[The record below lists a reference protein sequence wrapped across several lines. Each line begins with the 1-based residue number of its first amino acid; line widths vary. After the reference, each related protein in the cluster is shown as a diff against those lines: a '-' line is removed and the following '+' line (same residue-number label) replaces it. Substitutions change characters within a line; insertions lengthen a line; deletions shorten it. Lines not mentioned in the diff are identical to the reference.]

1 MVNHRENDIRIGDNN
16 IVINQRI
23 RQLINESKSIG
34 TQQHTSFLVVVS
46 ILIVILIIA
55 SIDSETLT
63 TSDLGIV
70 GIILTFYMNY
80 FIKSIDKRRELHEK
94 IYEMGNKLYCENN
107 MDKDN
112 LIFFKKH
119 IVKKYKPKKNLLS
132 LLSKKNNRSNRIS
145 DSEKNDDKLS
155 ISEGI
160 QDCYFLKDNIITNVS
175 PIKLIISLIVASV
188 ILFIILTNN
197 LDFVNAFEQF
207 MVSLFWFV
215 IQFILTP
222 FKNVR
227 MDVIAIALI
236 VTIISGLFIYCLN
249 KINTKRYINIFNEM
263 KGVINRSKHEELY
276 RFYNELHKK
285 YGQEKSN
292 KKTGKKH

>member
-1 MVNHRENDIRIGDNN
+1 MENHRENDIRIGDNN

-34 TQQHTSFLVVVS
+34 IQQHTSFLVVVS
-46 ILIVILIIA
+46 ILIIILMLA
-55 SIDSETLT
+55 YIDSEKLT

-70 GIILTFYMNY
+70 GIIFTFYMNY
-80 FIKSIDKRRELHEK
+80 FIESIDKRRDLNEK
-94 IYEMGNKLYCENN
+94 IYEIGEEIYRENN

-132 LLSKKNNRSNRIS
+132 LLSKKNKHSNRIP

-160 QDCYFLKDNIITNVS
+160 QDCYFLKDNITNVS
-175 PIKLIISLIVASV
+175 PIKFIVSVV
-188 ILFIILTNN
+188 ILYIILTYS
-197 LDFVNAFEQF
+197 LDFIYAFVQF
-207 MVSLFWFV
+207 IANLFWFV
-215 IQFILTP
+215 IQFILTS
-222 FKNVR
+222 FKNIR
-227 MDVIAIALI
+227 MDVIIIIAIVI
-236 VTIISGLFIYCLN
+236 IISYLIICCRN
-249 KINTKRYINIFNEM
+249 KKNAKRYIKMFDGM
-263 KGVINRSKHEELY
+263 KRVINKSKYEELY
-276 RFYNELHKK
+276 EFYNELQKK

-292 KKTGKKH
+292 KKTKKKH